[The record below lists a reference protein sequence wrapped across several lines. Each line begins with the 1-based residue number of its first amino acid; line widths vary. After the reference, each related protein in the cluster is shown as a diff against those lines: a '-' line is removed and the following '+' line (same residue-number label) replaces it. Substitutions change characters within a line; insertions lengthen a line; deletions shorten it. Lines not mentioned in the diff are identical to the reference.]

1 MNPKPVK
8 PMRDARLSRSII
20 LLLALVPFAGI
31 ASARAPRSGSAQQS
45 APPANPP
52 QQQPALCPNGAPKQ
66 KVETPFGPMESCPQA
81 SAPVTAAPAP
91 QAAPA
96 TPPAPAAPVPQEKP
110 AETAPAETKPA
121 DIKPAD
127 LKPAEGSGPDGTV
140 SLNLENADL
149 YQVLRILG
157 SELKINYVVDPAV
170 KGSVTI
176 NTATT
181 VSRKELFNVL
191 EMILELNG
199 AAAVKSNGYY
209 SIVPLAN
216 ARQQAMN
223 FHYAKKAEGAPPEEA
238 FSLMVVPMKFMS
250 ASEMSKILTPFM
262 SPAGQIVV
270 QEKGNIMLITESAAK
285 LKQLQQIIDVF
296 DDPVLGR
303 QRVHL
308 FPVTNNLAANLIVE
322 LRSVFA
328 GYGLTTGS
336 SGIQFVPMDRL
347 NSILAISPS
356 PEVFPEVESW
366 IQKLDQPSRDVGI
379 RNFVYKVQN
388 AKATELRDI
397 LNELYG
403 GQSAKAPPAPA
414 NPAAE
419 NPALLLGPPQG
430 GMAPQTPQAGAATPK
445 AAEGQA
451 RVQGELRIMADERN
465 NALIVQSTPHD
476 YDVIHR
482 TLQELDVLPR
492 QVLVDARVYE
502 VALTGDLSF
511 GVSAFLDQKS
521 KLNPLVTT
529 ASFSAA
535 QTPALQASTFAVISN
550 TRAIQLFLTANENRS
565 RVKTLSAPSILVTDN
580 TSARVQVGS
589 EIPVPIGSALTP
601 VTNGGT
607 SLFAQS
613 VQYRDT
619 GVILTVTPRVNAGGI
634 VTLTV
639 AQEVS
644 SPGANTLQANSG
656 PVINKSQ
663 FQTTV
668 VLKDGQTMA
677 LGGIIRDTNSLIRNR
692 VPLLG
697 DIPGVGLLFG
707 STTRSTTR
715 SELVLLITPHV
726 AEDLSAGAAITDDF
740 VSRMKN
746 MKKDIQKQNAVT
758 R

>member
-1 MNPKPVK
+1 MVV
-8 PMRDARLSRSII
+8 
-20 LLLALVPFAGI
+20 LALVSFAGV
-31 ASARAPRSGSAQQS
+31 ASARAPRSGAAQQGGQ
-45 APPANPP
+45 PANPP
-52 QQQPALCPNGAPKQ
+52 QQQQTSLCPNGAPKQ
-66 KVETPFGPMESCPQA
+66 KMETPFGPIESCPDA
-81 SAPVTAAPAP
+81 GNPPAAPAVAAP

-96 TPPAPAAPVPQEKP
+96 QPPAPAPAAPTAQEKP
-110 AETAPAETKPA
+110 GEPATAESKPA
-121 DIKPAD
+121 DIKPSD
-127 LKPAEGSGPDGTV
+127 LKPAEGSGPEAAV

-149 YQVLRILG
+149 YQVLRIVG

-176 NTATT
+176 NTSTS
-181 VSRKELFNVL
+181 VSRKDLFSVL

-199 AAAVKSNGYY
+199 AAAVKANGYY

-223 FHYAKKAEGAPPEEA
+223 FHYAKKAEGPPPEEA

-262 SPAGQIVV
+262 SSAGQIVV
-270 QEKGNIMLITESAAK
+270 QEKGNIMLISESSAK
-285 LKQLQQIIDVF
+285 LKQLQQIVDVF

-403 GQSAKAPPAPA
+403 GQPAKAPPAAA
-414 NPAAE
+414 NPSAE

-430 GMAPQTPQAGAATPK
+430 YAAPQNPQAGAAAPK
-445 AAEGQA
+445 AAESGQG

-465 NALIVQSTPHD
+465 NALIIQCTPHD
-476 YDVIHR
+476 YDVIQR

-492 QVLVDARVYE
+492 QVLIDARVYE
-502 VALTGDLSF
+502 VALTGDLSL
-511 GVSAFLDQKS
+511 GISAFLDQKS
-521 KLNPLVTT
+521 NLNPLVTT
-529 ASFSAA
+529 ASFSAG
-535 QTPALQASTFAVISN
+535 QSPALQASTFAVLSN
-550 TRAIQLFLTANENRS
+550 TRALQLFLTAQENRS

-589 EIPVPIGSALTP
+589 EVPVPIGSALTP

-644 SPGANTLQANSG
+644 TPGANTLQANSG

-677 LGGIIRDTNSLIRNR
+677 LGGIIRDTNTLLRNR

-697 DIPGVGLLFG
+697 DIPGVGMLFG
-707 STTRSTTR
+707 STARTTTR

-726 AEDLSAGAAITDDF
+726 AEDLSQGAAITDDF

-746 MKKDIQKQNAVT
+746 MKKDLQKAVT